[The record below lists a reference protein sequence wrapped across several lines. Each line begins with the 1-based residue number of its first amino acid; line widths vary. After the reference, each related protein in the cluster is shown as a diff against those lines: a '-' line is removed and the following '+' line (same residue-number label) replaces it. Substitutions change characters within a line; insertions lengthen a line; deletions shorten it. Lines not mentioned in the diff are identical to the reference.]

1 MVSPYE
7 KYLRENGQAILG
19 RNITSHVMRHTMTS
33 LFAEAGVPLEVIAR
47 RLGHHD
53 SKLTRDIY
61 LHCTQ
66 TQREKDNE
74 AVKNVAILVGI

>member
-1 MVSPYE
+1 MYE

-19 RNITSHVMRHTMTS
+19 KNITSHVMRHTMTS
-33 LFAEAGVPLEVIAR
+33 LFAEAGVDLSVIAR

-53 SKLTRDIY
+53 FKLTSDIY

-66 TQREKDNE
+66 AQREKDNE
-74 AVKNVAILVGI
+74 AVKNISLLG